1 MKYFV
6 RRGYSYVDINGRNQ
20 VYGQGEEFAGVVDTR
35 QKWKLGEM
43 EQEVENVG
51 TQTKKAKTKTKK
63 SSSQID
69 EYDEMDEGEET
80 E

>member
-1 MKYFV
+1 MKYIV
-6 RRGYSYVDINGRNQ
+6 RRGYSYVDINGRGK
-20 VYGQGEEFAGVVDTR
+20 VYGQGEEFSGVVDAR

-43 EQEVENVG
+43 KQEVEHVD

-63 SSSQID
+63 FSSHID

-80 E
+80 